1 MGESFTIRRAELA
14 DVPII
19 ARHRAEMFRDMGEL
33 ADDAYR
39 SLVEA
44 TQQLVSRMIPAGE
57 YVAWLAAPAGRAEV
71 VAGAGVQLRTLLPR
85 PIVGRAGIRQGP
97 EAIVLNVYT
106 EPAWRRKGAARALM
120 EQVIRWARERRVGR
134 LVLHASAGGRPLYE
148 QLGFES
154 TNEMRFT
161 GALDG

>member
-1 MGESFTIRRAELA
+1 MSESFTIRRADLA
-14 DVPII
+14 DAPII

-33 ADDAYR
+33 EDDLYPT
-39 SLVEA
+39 LVEA
-44 TQQLVSRMIPAGE
+44 TRQLVARMIPAGE
-57 YVAWLAAPAGRAEV
+57 YVAWLAAPAGRAEA

-85 PIVGRAGIRQGP
+85 PVAGRGTIRQGP

-120 EQVIRWARERRVGR
+120 DHVIRWARAQAVGR
-134 LVLHASAGGRPLYE
+134 LVLHASADGRRLYE
-148 QLGFES
+148 QLGFEP

-161 GALDG
+161 GELDG